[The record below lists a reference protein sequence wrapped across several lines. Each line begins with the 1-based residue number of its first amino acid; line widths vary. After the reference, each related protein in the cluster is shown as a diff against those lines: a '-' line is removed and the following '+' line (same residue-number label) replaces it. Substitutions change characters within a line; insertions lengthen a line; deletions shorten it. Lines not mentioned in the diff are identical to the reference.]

1 MRRPF
6 LDQPSAWATKRTG
19 QSQIDAACAIE
30 RTQAQGR
37 HASDWFILAAGLLGL
52 VALIAGVL

>member
-19 QSQIDAACAIE
+19 QSSIDAACAIE
-30 RTQAQGR
+30 RTTPEGR
-37 HASDWFILAAGLLGL
+37 HASDWFILAAGLLAL
-52 VALIAGVL
+52 AALIAGVL